1 MDLFRRKEYSLETP
15 EIKKWLKSWLKAEKW
30 SIKELVQFLQENCN
44 LEAPISFQNFDAIHS
59 TIDCVPAT
67 GKTITLQYYRKLPQN
82 QVRIIADDITHCY
95 YLGISPNVQ
104 LAGKIAK
111 LHSGSTIYAKYR
123 YHDYTYK
130 VYEDDLDT
138 EYRIRLFITDPE
150 GAKDDQSHRIM
161 AYTDKI
167 ESYLVNAK
175 ETDAVSIYHQ
185 VCGLFDFD
193 YKEIDNIHLTYNQ
206 KEEIEGLTITEVE
219 VEYGRIVSCEAHNGK
234 KTYKVS
240 LGDETW
246 SWEYADSEHSIAFEF
261 TQEKISSTEQAREEI
276 ETDVREKGG
285 YEINPEILDNV
296 LSEITQAIS
305 KLLEIMG

>member
-1 MDLFRRKEYSLETP
+1 MDLFRRKEYSFETP
-15 EIKKWLKSWLKAEKW
+15 EIKKWLKSWLKTEKW
-30 SIKELVQFLQENCN
+30 SIEELLQFLQESCN
-44 LEAPISFQNFDAIHS
+44 MEAPISFQNYDIIHS
-59 TIDCVPAT
+59 EVDCIPAT
-67 GKTITLQYYRKLPQN
+67 GKPITLQYCVKLPQN
-82 QVRIIADDITHCY
+82 QVRIIDGDITHCY

-111 LHSGSTIYAKYR
+111 AQGGSTIYAKYR

-130 VYEDDLDT
+130 VYDDDLDS
-138 EYRIRLFITDPE
+138 EYYIRLFITDPN
-150 GAKDDQSHRIM
+150 GFRNDTSHRIV
-161 AYTDKI
+161 AYTDRI
-167 ESYLVNAK
+167 ETYLGNAREK
-175 ETDAVSIYHQ
+175 DAVSIYHQ
-185 VCGLFDFD
+185 VCELIGFDH
-193 YKEIDNIHLTYNQ
+193 KEIDNIHVTYNPR
-206 KEEIEGLTITEVE
+206 EEIKELTITEIE

-246 SWEYADSEHSIAFEF
+246 SWEYMDSEHSIAFEF
-261 TQEKISSTEQAREEI
+261 TQEKINSTEQAREEI

-305 KLLEIMG
+305 KLLGIMG